1 MYLVLKRG
9 EGVQNAQ
16 INASRRHMCTQP
28 PCGIITHHCA
38 HDELTPRFLLL
49 PLPSLGDLQA
59 SGGRAS
65 SRSRGGTGTTTASSA
80 PPARPPWSERGS
92 SPTTRTSSARSA
104 PRRGSWPTPSSSR
117 QAGVVGQ
124 IVLRVRDARRK
135 GLSLSR
141 GNSNSI
147 CNVFGNSNLLLAC
160 FEILFY

>member
-1 MYLVLKRG
+1 MTSELRG
-9 EGVQNAQ
+9 KGRLHVFGPDKGGGGPKCRNKCKQT
-16 INASRRHMCTQP
+16 SYVHS

-38 HDELTPRFLLL
+38 HDELTPRFPLL

-80 PPARPPWSERGS
+80 PPARPPWSGRGS

-117 QAGVVGQ
+117 QAGVAG
-124 IVLRVRDARRK
+124 
-135 GLSLSR
+135 
-141 GNSNSI
+141 
-147 CNVFGNSNLLLAC
+147 
-160 FEILFY
+160 